1 MLAHVKHPLPPS
13 YLDSDER
20 YHRSSLRALVRKCPN
35 LTSLD
40 FSLPTPGDVTA
51 HRLVDALHHAPM
63 LTRLNVA
70 NCSNVDDRILIP
82 LSRCKHLAYVNLYGT
97 SVSFEGAKWLVSQNP
112 AVEVRGLDR
121 RVSKDPEGAQVQES
135 VGRDLDGVEDSSL
148 LCNN

>member
-63 LTRLNVA
+63 LSWLNVT
-70 NCSNVDDRILIP
+70 NCSNVDDRILVP
-82 LSRCKHLAYVNLYGT
+82 LSRCKHLAYVNLEGS
-97 SVSFEGAKWLVSQNP
+97 SVSPEGVEWLVSQNP
-112 AVEVRGLDR
+112 AVEVQGLDW
-121 RVSKDPEGAQVQES
+121 RVSKDRECAQVQES
-135 VGRDLDGVEDSSL
+135 AGADLNGVRYR
-148 LCNN
+148 